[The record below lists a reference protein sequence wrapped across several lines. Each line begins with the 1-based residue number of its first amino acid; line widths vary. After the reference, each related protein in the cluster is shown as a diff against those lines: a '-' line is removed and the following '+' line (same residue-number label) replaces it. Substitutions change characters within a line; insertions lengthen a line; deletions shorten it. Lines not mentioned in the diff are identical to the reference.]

1 MNLKNIA
8 KVIWKALIALLPA
21 GWKKTLILAVCEWAV
36 KSTKTKIDDKLF
48 AKIKLLW
55 SIFVKTIIWS
65 KLLN

>member
-48 AKIKLLW
+48 AKIKDSL
-55 SIFVKTIIWS
+55 
-65 KLLN
+65 